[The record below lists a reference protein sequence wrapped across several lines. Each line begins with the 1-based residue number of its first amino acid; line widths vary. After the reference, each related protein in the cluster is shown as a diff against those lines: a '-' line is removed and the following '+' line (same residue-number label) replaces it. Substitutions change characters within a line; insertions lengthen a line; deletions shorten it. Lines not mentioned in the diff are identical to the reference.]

1 VRVGSLEGR
10 TAFVTG
16 GAHGIGRAC
25 VERLQA
31 AGAAVVF
38 GDVDE
43 QAGREAAESLSGGP
57 APVDFAPC
65 DVTSEEQV
73 ASVVN
78 AAVERFG
85 AVDVV
90 VANAGVD
97 IPFDAATMTE
107 DEWNDFLAIDLKS
120 VWLSVKH
127 ALPGMR
133 ERRRGSI
140 VTIASIHAFVTSTGK
155 FPYAAAKSGVV
166 GITRSLALDNAE
178 YQIRANAVCPG
189 YTRTRM
195 VMDGIL
201 AKEDP
206 EAAEAEMLAIHP
218 LGRIA
223 EPMEIANVVAF
234 LASDEASFITGASI
248 LVDGGLSTRFI

>member
-1 VRVGSLEGR
+1 MGSLEGR

-16 GAHGIGRAC
+16 GANGIGRAC
-25 VERLQA
+25 VERLQE
-31 AGAAVVF
+31 AGSAVVF
-38 GDVDE
+38 CDVE
-43 QAGREAAESLSGGP
+43 AEAGREVAESLAGGP
-57 APVDFAPC
+57 APVEFVPC
-65 DVTSEEQV
+65 DVTSEVQV
-73 ASVVN
+73 ASVVEG
-78 AAVERFG
+78 AIQRFG

-90 VANAGVD
+90 VANAGID
-97 IPFDAATMTE
+97 RPFDATTMTE

-166 GITRSLALDNAE
+166 GITRSLALDEAR

-189 YTRTRM
+189 FTRTRM
-195 VMDGIL
+195 VMEGIRS
-201 AKEDP
+201 KDDP

-223 EPMEIANVVAF
+223 DPMEIANVVAF
-234 LASDEASFITGASI
+234 LASDEASFVTGASI
-248 LVDGGLSTRFI
+248 LVDGGLSARFIP

>member
-1 VRVGSLEGR
+1 MGSLEGR

-25 VERLQA
+25 VERLQT

-38 GDVDE
+38 ADVDE

-57 APVDFAPC
+57 APVEFAPC

-78 AAVERFG
+78 GAVERFG

-97 IPFDAATMTE
+97 VPFDAATMTE

-133 ERRRGSI
+133 ERKRGSI

-166 GITRSLALDNAE
+166 GITRSLALDNAK

-195 VMDGIL
+195 VMNGIRS
-201 AKEDP
+201 ADDP

-223 EPMEIANVVAF
+223 DPMEIANVVAF
-234 LASDEASFITGASI
+234 LASDEASFVTGASI

>member
-1 VRVGSLEGR
+1 MGSLEGR

-25 VERLQA
+25 VARLQA

-43 QAGREAAESLSGGP
+43 PAGREAAENFSGGP
-57 APVDFAPC
+57 APVEFAPC

-78 AAVERFG
+78 GAIERFG

-97 IPFDAATMTE
+97 VPFDAATMTE
-107 DEWNDFLAIDLKS
+107 EEWNDFLAIDLKS

-127 ALPGMR
+127 TLPQMR

-140 VTIASIHAFVTSTGK
+140 VTIASIHAFVTSQGK
-155 FPYAAAKSGVV
+155 FPYAAVKSGVV
-166 GITRSLALDNAE
+166 GITRSLALDNAK

-195 VMDGIL
+195 VMDGIRS
-201 AKEDP
+201 APDP
-206 EAAEAEMLAIHP
+206 DAAEAEMLAIHP

-223 EPMEIANVVAF
+223 DPMEIANVVAF
-234 LASDEASFITGASI
+234 LASDEASFVTGASI
-248 LVDGGLSTRFI
+248 MVDGGLSTRFV

>member
-1 VRVGSLEGR
+1 MGSLEGR

-43 QAGREAAESLSGGP
+43 AAGREAAESLSGGP
-57 APVDFAPC
+57 AAVEFAPC

-78 AAVERFG
+78 GAIQRFG

-90 VANAGVD
+90 VANAGIDV
-97 IPFDAATMTE
+97 PFDAATMTE

-140 VTIASIHAFVTSTGK
+140 VTIASIHAFVTSEGK

-166 GITRSLALDNAE
+166 GITRSLALDNAK

-195 VMDGIL
+195 VMDGI
-201 AKEDP
+201 ASADDP

-223 EPMEIANVVAF
+223 EPSEIANVVAF
-234 LASDEASFITGASI
+234 LASDEASFVTGASI
-248 LVDGGLSTRFI
+248 LVDGGLSTRFV

>member
-1 VRVGSLEGR
+1 MTSLEGR

-38 GDVDE
+38 ADVDGE
-43 QAGREAAESLSGGP
+43 AGREAAEALSGGS
-57 APVDFAPC
+57 APVAFERC
-65 DVTSEEQV
+65 DVTSEQQV
-73 ASVVN
+73 AAVVN
-78 AAVERFG
+78 GAIERFG

-97 IPFDAATMTE
+97 RPFDAATMTE

-140 VTIASIHAFVTSTGK
+140 VTIASIHAFVTSQGK

-166 GITRSLALDNAE
+166 GITRSLALDNAR

-195 VMDGIL
+195 VMDGIA
-201 AKEDP
+201 AKDDP

-223 EPMEIANVVAF
+223 DPMEIANVVAF
-234 LASDEASFITGASI
+234 LASDESSFITGASI
-248 LVDGGLSTRFI
+248 LVDGGLSARFMP

>member
-1 VRVGSLEGR
+1 MTSLEGR

-25 VERLQA
+25 VERLQK
-31 AGAAVVF
+31 AGATVVF

-43 QAGREAAESLSGGP
+43 AVGRKVAEALSGGT
-57 APVDFAPC
+57 APVEFARC

-78 AAVERFG
+78 GAIARFG

-97 IPFDAATMTE
+97 RPFDAATMTDE
-107 DEWNDFLAIDLKS
+107 EWNDFLAIDLKS

-140 VTIASIHAFVTSTGK
+140 VTIASIHAFVTSEGK

-166 GITRSLALDNAE
+166 GITRSLALDNAR

-195 VMDGIL
+195 VMDGIA
-201 AKEDP
+201 AKDDP
-206 EAAEAEMLAIHP
+206 EAAEADMLAINP

-223 EPMEIANVVAF
+223 DPMEIANVVAF
-234 LASDEASFITGASI
+234 LASDEASFVTGASI
-248 LVDGGLSTRFI
+248 LVDGGLSTRFV

>member
-1 VRVGSLEGR
+1 MPNLDGKI
-10 TAFVTG
+10 AFVTG

-25 VERLQA
+25 DERQQA
-31 AGAAVVF
+31 ARASVVF

-43 QAGREAAESLSGGP
+43 AAGREVADSLADGA
-57 APVDFAPC
+57 APVEFAPC
-65 DVTSEEQV
+65 DVTSEEQI
-73 ASVVN
+73 ADVVGG
-78 AAVERFG
+78 AIAGFG
-85 AVDVV
+85 TIDIV

-97 IPFDAATMTE
+97 RPFDAATMTQS
-107 DEWNDFLAIDLKS
+107 EWDDFLAIDLKS

-127 ALPGMR
+127 ALPQMR
-133 ERRRGSI
+133 SRRSGSI

-155 FPYAAAKSGVV
+155 FPYAVAKSGVV

-195 VMDGIL
+195 VMDGIR
-201 AKEDP
+201 AAGDP
-206 EAAEAEMLAIHP
+206 EAAERDMLAIHP

-223 EPMEIANVVAF
+223 EPAEIANVVAF
-234 LASDEASFITGASI
+234 LASEEASFVTGASI
-248 LVDGGLSTRFI
+248 LVDGGLSARFIS